1 MRLLNATTFKL
12 EEFFDE
18 NFPQYAILSHRWQ
31 ADEVSLQ
38 DIQKG
43 TAKEK
48 AGFVKVKLICEEA
61 VRRKLQYVWV
71 DTCCIDKSS
80 SAELSEAINSMY
92 RWYKNAVFCCVFL
105 FDVQSGSSDS
115 GWTFKKSSW
124 WSRGWT
130 LQELIAPSEV
140 LFFDD
145 SWQLL
150 GTKQTLQDRI
160 SDITR
165 VDTRILNGEDPELC
179 SIAQRMAWASN
190 RTTTRT
196 EDLAYCLLG
205 IFGVNM
211 PLLYGEGDRAFIR
224 LQEEIMKHSDDHS
237 LFAWS
242 FIGDGY
248 RGLLAQSPSEFRSC
262 HNVVVAEEKTNRIP
276 YSITNMG
283 LSIEFQMKQWAMD
296 TFMVTLDCETR
307 NALDLQ
313 SRCGIFL
320 RYLKEKNQMAR
331 VSLNGSALT
340 TLGKDIIGYKSKSI
354 YVRQNVSHVHPESK
368 KKYGFWLRTL
378 PTKITIQT
386 GPRTDEHVLI
396 DVTSRNKWSLE
407 ERELEIP
414 IGKRGTAGVLWY
426 ESKAGFSV
434 MKLGFDSE
442 FNPVCMLGGPAWGS
456 EARSYFPDKEMV
468 LPDVFKLN
476 STWFEEGGEDWVIS
490 GDRVKGL
497 EAEKF
502 RTKISIHENNDG
514 HEKIWIVDI
523 DQMDNDQFGQGPRH
537 EGIGCDGCWAKAS
550 ADLSLFYRHG

>member
-18 NFPQYAILSHRWQ
+18 NLPQYAILSHRWQ
-31 ADEVSLQ
+31 EDEVSFQ
-38 DIQKG
+38 DMQNGIA
-43 TAKEK
+43 TAK
-48 AGFVKVKLICEEA
+48 AGFRKIKLICEEA
-61 VRRKLQYVWV
+61 VRRMLRYVWV

-80 SAELSEAINSMY
+80 STELSEAINSMY

-105 FDVQSGSSDS
+105 FDVQSGATNS
-115 GWTFKKSSW
+115 GLAFKKSSW

-130 LQELIAPSEV
+130 LQELIAPAEV

-150 GTKQTLQDRI
+150 GTKQTLQEQI
-160 SDITR
+160 SDTA
-165 VDTRILNGEDPELC
+165 RIDIQVLNGKDPELC

-205 IFGVNM
+205 IFAVNM
-211 PLLYGEGDRAFIR
+211 PLLYGEGERAFTR

-248 RGLLAQSPSEFRSC
+248 RGLLAKSPAEFRSC
-262 HNVVVAEEKTNRIP
+262 HNIVVAEEKTNRTP

-296 TFMVTLDCETR
+296 TFLVTLDCETR
-307 NALDLQ
+307 SALEIQ

-320 RYLKEKNQMAR
+320 RYLKEKSQMAR
-331 VSLNGSALT
+331 VSLSGSST
-340 TLGKDIIGYKSKSI
+340 CTLGKTPIDFTPKSI
-354 YVRQNVSHVHPESK
+354 FVRQNVSRLQSEPN

-378 PTKITIQT
+378 PTEIKARAGLNTE
-386 GPRTDEHVLI
+386 EHNLI
-396 DVTSRNKWSLE
+396 DVTCRNKWSLE
-407 ERELEIP
+407 DRLLEIP

-426 ESKAGFSV
+426 DSKGGFSV
-434 MKLGFDSE
+434 MKFGFDSD
-442 FNPVCMLGGPAWGS
+442 FNPICMLGGPAWGS
-456 EARSYFPDKEMV
+456 EARSYFPDKEIV

-476 STWFEEGGEDWVIS
+476 STWFKEGSNDWSDWTVF
-490 GDRVKGL
+490 GDRIKGL
-497 EAEKF
+497 EVSHSFKQRSF
-502 RTKISIHENNDG
+502 KIGVTLQQRFQS
-514 HEKIWIVDI
+514 
-523 DQMDNDQFGQGPRH
+523 PSL
-537 EGIGCDGCWAKAS
+537 AS
-550 ADLSLFYRHG
+550 TSCSG